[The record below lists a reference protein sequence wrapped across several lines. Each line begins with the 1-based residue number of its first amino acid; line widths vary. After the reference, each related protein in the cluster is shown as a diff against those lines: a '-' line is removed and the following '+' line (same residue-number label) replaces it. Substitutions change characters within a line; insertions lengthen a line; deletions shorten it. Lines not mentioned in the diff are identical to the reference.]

1 VSDIAILTEATEL
14 QAFAERLALH
24 PIVAIDLEADSMHHY
39 QEQVCLLQVTA
50 GEETL
55 LIDPLKQADLEPL
68 RAVLANP
75 AQRKLF
81 HAADYDLRCLRRD
94 FGLEVDGLFDTMV
107 ASQFC
112 GEEKFGLADLL
123 AKYFGVEL
131 DKKFQRADWTIR
143 PLPEGMI
150 RYAAEDTRHL
160 EKLAALLETRLV
172 ELGRLDWVAEE
183 CRLLEQ
189 VAFEVHHGPLFLRF
203 KGAGKLDRR
212 QLAVLEGLL
221 AWRDREAQRRDVPPF
236 KVLGNQ
242 ALQSLATTSP
252 QTLRG
257 MNGLEGLFP
266 RLIDRYGK
274 ALLEVIAAGLSV
286 PDAELPVFPRGPRQ
300 QRDPDVEQR
309 MKRLKEWRSDKA
321 AALQL
326 DAGIMINNAL
336 LEQLARRQP
345 KGTAELEQVPGLKNW
360 QRREFGAEMLEC
372 LKGS

>member
-1 VSDIAILTEATEL
+1 MPDIPILTESDQL
-14 QAFAERLALH
+14 QAFAERLARQ
-24 PIVAIDLEADSMHHY
+24 PIVAVDLEADSMHHY

-50 GEETL
+50 GGETL
-55 LIDPLKQADLEPL
+55 LIDPLRLPDLEPL

-75 AQRKLF
+75 RQRKLF

-123 AKYFGVEL
+123 GKYFGVEL
-131 DKKFQRADWTIR
+131 DKKFQRADWTTR

-150 RYAAEDTRHL
+150 HYAAEDTRHL
-160 EKLAALLETRLV
+160 EQLAELLEAKLV
-172 ELGRLDWVAEE
+172 ALGRLEWVAEE

-189 VAFEVHHGPLFLRF
+189 VAFEVHDGPLFLKF

-212 QLAVLEGLL
+212 QLAVLEELL
-221 AWRDREAQRRDVPPF
+221 AWRDGEAKRRDVPPF

-242 ALQSLATTSP
+242 ALQSLATASP
-252 QTLRG
+252 ETPRALK
-257 MNGLEGLFP
+257 GLEGLFP

-274 ALLEVIAAGLSV
+274 ALLEVVAKGL
-286 PDAELPVFPRGPRQ
+286 ALPENQLPSYPRGPRV
-300 QRDPDVEQR
+300 QRDPEVDRR
-309 MKRLKEWRSDKA
+309 MVRLKQWRSAKA
-321 AALQL
+321 AELQL

-336 LEQLARRQP
+336 LEQLARRLPGCQ
-345 KGTAELEQVPGLKNW
+345 AELEQLPGLKNW
-360 QRREFGAEMLEC
+360 QRQEFGAELLEC
-372 LKGS
+372 LAGS